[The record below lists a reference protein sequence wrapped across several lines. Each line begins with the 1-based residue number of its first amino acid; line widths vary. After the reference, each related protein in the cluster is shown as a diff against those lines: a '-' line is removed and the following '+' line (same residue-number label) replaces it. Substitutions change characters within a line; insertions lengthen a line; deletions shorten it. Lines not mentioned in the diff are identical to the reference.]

1 MKAMNSFKTLPL
13 VIALV
18 GLVSVVPAGGVG
30 RGARNSVSQMNRVS
44 FQKTA
49 KADLS
54 GKWDLNV
61 ITDGGPISAKA
72 EFKVASDGT
81 ITGTVDSAEYS
92 SSKISSGSV
101 TDASFA
107 IKFNI
112 SGDGNVIEVGMSGT
126 FDEKSMKGTGTAGDS
141 GFSFTGTRSSSAQ

>member
-1 MKAMNSFKTLPL
+1 MKTINNFRSLAL

-18 GLVSVVPAGGVG
+18 GLVSVASAGGVG
-30 RGARNSVSQMNRVS
+30 GGVSRVS
-44 FQKTA
+44 GFSFQASA

-61 ITDGGPISAKA
+61 TTDGGPVSAKA
-72 EFKVASDGT
+72 DFKVASDGT
-81 ITGTVDSAEYS
+81 ITGTVESEQYG

-107 IKFNI
+107 IK
-112 SGDGNVIEVGMSGT
+112 
-126 FDEKSMKGTGTAGDS
+126 
-141 GFSFTGTRSSSAQ
+141 